1 MATTTQLYHVTE
13 GKWNEP
19 LMEELGLSA
28 SLFIEPVQ
36 PGTVIGRRRMP

>member
-19 LMEELGLSA
+19 LMEELGLS

-36 PGTVIGRRRMP
+36 PGTVIEGRRMP